1 MNPGALK
8 SWLDAYGRAWENRDP
23 EAAASL
29 FTEDATY
36 HESPLDEL
44 MRGRSKIVEY
54 WSFRGHRQT
63 SISTPK

>member
-1 MNPGALK
+1 MNLETLK

-29 FTEDATY
+29 FTENATY
-36 HESPLDEL
+36 HESPHDEP

-54 WSFRGHRQT
+54 
-63 SISTPK
+63 